1 MKIFIYLFWKYSKA
15 IPKLTELFFC
25 RNEKYS
31 VQLYKMLDIYKY
43 IPFER
48 GGDGEERLKF
58 AVQNIALAL
67 FADFLYQL
75 LFQDKVDQLKK
86 LIHSRYENYKKN
98 LNNKKF

>member
-1 MKIFIYLFWKYSKA
+1 MFS
-15 IPKLTELFFC
+15 
-25 RNEKYS
+25 
-31 VQLYKMLDIYKY
+31 
-43 IPFER
+43 
-48 GGDGEERLKF
+48 DGEELLKF

-98 LNNKKF
+98 LNNKKILKQLEKYNFATKRIATVPGDFFLCF